1 MERRAGDG
9 SAVVSSSG
17 ISGCD
22 SSTLLMAVPRAKV
35 ASEEDEEC
43 EEAAGPGRE
52 RSVVSHLKVLRGIV
66 FDSRR

>member
-1 MERRAGDG
+1 LERRAGDG

-43 EEAAGPGRE
+43 EEARPRE
-52 RSVVSHLKVLRGIV
+52 STSRNVL
-66 FDSRR
+66 D